1 MSDQH
6 SLTPGFRQQKLR
18 LEVFRQRRG
27 QNSASFQKRFG
38 IFRLAVSS
46 DRITQFEPQKTKQK
60 QRAALIKCNPVQI
73 GWKKEQYSKQNL
85 IINYELF
92 LEYRE
97 KILIMRECLKLIK
110 NLTATEMTI

>member
-1 MSDQH
+1 MN
-6 SLTPGFRQQKLR
+6 FC
-18 LEVFRQRRG
+18 
-27 QNSASFQKRFG
+27 
-38 IFRLAVSS
+38 
-46 DRITQFEPQKTKQK
+46 EPQFTDKNQGVTLKNATPLQS
-60 QRAALIKCNPVQI
+60 
-73 GWKKEQYSKQNL
+73 GWKKEQYLKQNL